1 MSENIA
7 LISFSLYFVFN
18 FYDRSISNIFLLL
31 CLAFCLVS
39 YKNLYFTLKANS
51 QLVKAIIIFTVY
63 ISVLAVYHKT
73 PISELDNYYRFLLL
87 LPLILI
93 TLNEDRIKILIFI
106 CAVLGMIHAF
116 YNGAFYGINL
126 YPVNVYRYEGTSSVA
141 ITYANMCATLFVMC
155 LYYIFY
161 RNDKSFINIIST
173 IILLVLFI
181 LTETRGPII
190 GIILTLLYMA
200 YAIRCNNKNNIN
212 SSGPI
217 VFLFV
222 FLVLLIIVPNPI
234 FERIQ
239 IVLESNLENPSK
251 IVNASIRERT
261 YFLNFG
267 IDKIKNHYLLG
278 IGPQNTQSSMIDSL
292 ENQGITNITA
302 SDHIHNEFLDIILK
316 FGAMSIVLLFLV
328 YFYIVT
334 VKNTEDRVLLT
345 IVMIMLLSSQLT
357 QSQFAHH
364 QAITFFISIFY
375 IFMPKIRSSK

>member
-1 MSENIA
+1 
-7 LISFSLYFVFN
+7 
-18 FYDRSISNIFLLL
+18 
-31 CLAFCLVS
+31 
-39 YKNLYFTLKANS
+39 
-51 QLVKAIIIFTVY
+51 
-63 ISVLAVYHKT
+63 
-73 PISELDNYYRFLLL
+73 
-87 LPLILI
+87 
-93 TLNEDRIKILIFI
+93 
-106 CAVLGMIHAF
+106 
-116 YNGAFYGINL
+116 
-126 YPVNVYRYEGTSSVA
+126 
-141 ITYANMCATLFVMC
+141 
-155 LYYIFY
+155 
-161 RNDKSFINIIST
+161 
-173 IILLVLFI
+173 
-181 LTETRGPII
+181 
-190 GIILTLLYMA
+190 MA
-200 YAIRCNNKNNIN
+200 YAIRCNNKNKIN

-217 VFLFV
+217 IFLFT
-222 FLVLLIIVPNPI
+222 FLALLIIVPNPI

-239 IVLESNLENPSK
+239 LVLESNLDNPSK